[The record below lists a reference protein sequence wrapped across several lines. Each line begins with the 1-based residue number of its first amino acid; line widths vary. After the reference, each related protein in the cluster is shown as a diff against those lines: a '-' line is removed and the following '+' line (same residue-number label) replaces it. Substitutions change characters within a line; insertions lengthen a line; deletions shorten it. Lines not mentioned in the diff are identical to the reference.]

1 MRAVFITLRTAR
13 TATPEYKT
21 NTRRQAIESR
31 RARRAKP
38 RMRIHRGASD
48 RPGWFVNPAV
58 RMRIVDQV
66 ISAQVRMV
74 EGK

>member
-21 NTRRQAIESR
+21 NTRRQAIESS
-31 RARRAKP
+31 RARSAKP
-38 RMRIHRGASD
+38 HPSWRQRSV
-48 RPGWFVNPAV
+48 PGWFVNPAV

-66 ISAQVRMV
+66 IR
-74 EGK
+74 